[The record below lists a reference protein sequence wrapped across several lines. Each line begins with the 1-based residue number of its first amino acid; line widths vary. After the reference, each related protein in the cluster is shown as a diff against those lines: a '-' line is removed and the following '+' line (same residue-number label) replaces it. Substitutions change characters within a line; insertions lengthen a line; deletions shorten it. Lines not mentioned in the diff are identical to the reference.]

1 MEGKMETGI
10 TVDELQSFEK
20 EIFKLFQNGKIKSP
34 VHLRTGNEEQL
45 IEIFKDIKEEDF
57 CLFTWASHLE
67 CLLKGVPREEVRKAI
82 LNNKSICLSFKEYNI
97 ISSAIVGGNAP
108 LAVGM
113 AMGYKRRN
121 ESRKVWC
128 FVGDMAFYA
137 GPVLESLRYAEVH
150 DLPITF
156 VVADNRISVKTPT
169 REIWGD
175 DIEKITQESP
185 KCIRYEYVNSY
196 PHAGTGEKVLF

>member
-1 MEGKMETGI
+1 METGI

-20 EIFKLFQNGKIKSP
+20 EIFELFQNGKIKSP

-45 IEIFKDIKEEDF
+45 IEIFRDIKEEDF

-67 CLLKGVPREEVRKAI
+67 H
-82 LNNKSICLSFKEYNI
+82 NI

-113 AMGYKRRN
+113 AMGYKKRN
-121 ESRKVWC
+121 ENRKVWC
-128 FVGDMAFYA
+128 FVGDMAFYT
-137 GPVLESLRYAEVH
+137 GTVLESLRYAEVH